1 MAVRQAVSSHNPL
14 VLILALV
21 TAAGVAGAVYLYY
34 VATGRETAELRRS
47 FGALFFALGVFSLG
61 GFVQLIWSD
70 WAGFPVG
77 HYSELFGT
85 STGLFSLMLIMAG
98 FYLYT
103 GLDLRMLAWPAALL
117 GLFLLQ
123 GARAVVDFNLTR
135 NPAVT
140 FVLWLSAGLASV
152 GMLPYA
158 YSQEGSRRSLAYL
171 GVVVLAVMA
180 LAALV
185 TGVQAFYGHIAEV
198 VRQQAR

>member
-1 MAVRQAVSSHNPL
+1 MTQAVSSHNPL

-21 TAAGVAGAVYLYY
+21 TAAGIAGAAYLYS
-34 VATGRETAELRRS
+34 VASGKETAELRKS
-47 FGALFFALGVFSLG
+47 FGALFVALGLFSLG

-70 WAGFPVG
+70 WAGFPAG

-85 STGLFSLMLIMAG
+85 STGLFSLMLILAG

-103 GLDLRMLAWPAALL
+103 GLDLRMMGWPAWFL

-123 GARAVVDFNLTR
+123 GARAVLNFQLTR
-135 NPAVT
+135 NPSVT

-152 GMLPYA
+152 GLLPFS
-158 YSQEGSRRSLAYL
+158 YSQGEGRRTLAYL
-171 GVVVLAVMA
+171 GVLVLVVMA

-185 TGVQAFYGHIAEV
+185 TGTQAFYGHIAEV

>member
-1 MAVRQAVSSHNPL
+1 MRQVVSSHNPL

-21 TAAGVAGAVYLYY
+21 TAAGIAGAVYLYS
-34 VATGRETAELRRS
+34 VATGRETAELRKS
-47 FGALFFALGVFSLG
+47 FGALFFALGLFSLG

-70 WAGFPVG
+70 WAGFPAG

-103 GLDLRMLAWPAALL
+103 GLDLRMLAWPAAFM

-123 GARAVVDFNLTR
+123 GARAVLDFQLTR
-135 NPAVT
+135 NPPVT

-158 YSQEGSRRSLAYL
+158 YTQGSGRRTLASLGA
-171 GVVVLAVMA
+171 VVLVVMA

-185 TGVQAFYGHIAEV
+185 TGLLAFYGHIAEV

>member
-1 MAVRQAVSSHNPL
+1 MSVRQAVSSHNPL

-34 VATGRETAELRRS
+34 VATGKETAELRRS
-47 FGALFFALGVFSLG
+47 FGALFFALGLFSLG

-70 WAGFPVG
+70 WAGFPAG

-103 GLDLRMLAWPAALL
+103 GLDLRMLAWPAALV

-123 GARAVVDFNLTR
+123 GARAVLDFNLTR
-135 NPAVT
+135 SPSVT

-152 GMLPYA
+152 GMLPYT
-158 YSQEGSRRSLAYL
+158 YSQAGARRNLAYL
-171 GVVVLAVMA
+171 GMVVLVVMA
-180 LAALV
+180 LAALF
-185 TGVQAFYGHIAEV
+185 TGMQAFYGHIAEV
-198 VRQQAR
+198 VRQQTR

>member
-1 MAVRQAVSSHNPL
+1 MRQAVSSHNPL
-14 VLILALV
+14 VLILGLV

-34 VATGRETAELRRS
+34 VATGKETQELRRS
-47 FGALFFALGVFSLG
+47 FGALFFALGLFSLG
-61 GFVQLIWSD
+61 GFVQLVWSD
-70 WAGFPVG
+70 WAGFPAG

-103 GLDLRMLAWPAALL
+103 GLDLRMLAWPAAVL

-123 GARAVVDFNLTR
+123 GARAVLDFKLTR
-135 NPAVT
+135 SPSVT

-158 YSQEGSRRSLAYL
+158 YSQGGGRRSLAYL
-171 GVVVLAVMA
+171 GALVLAVMA
-180 LAALV
+180 LAALI
-185 TGVQAFYGHIAEV
+185 TGVNAFYGHIAEV
-198 VRQQAR
+198 VREQAR

>member
-1 MAVRQAVSSHNPL
+1 MKQVLSSHNPL

-21 TAAGVAGAVYLYY
+21 TAAGVAGAVYLYA
-34 VATGRETAELRRS
+34 VATGRETADVRKS

-70 WAGFPVG
+70 WAGFPAG

-103 GLDLRMLAWPAALL
+103 GLDLRMLAWPAAAM

-123 GARAVVDFNLTR
+123 GARAVVDFGLTR
-135 NPAVT
+135 NPPVT
-140 FVLWLSAGLASV
+140 FALWLSAGLASV

-158 YSQEGSRRSLAYL
+158 YSQGGARRTFAIL
-171 GVVVLAVMA
+171 GVIVLLVMA
-180 LAALV
+180 LAALI
-185 TGVQAFYGHIAEV
+185 TGALAFYGHIAEV

>member
-1 MAVRQAVSSHNPL
+1 MSSHNPL
-14 VLILALV
+14 VFILALV
-21 TAAGVAGAVYLYY
+21 TAAGIAGAAYLYY
-34 VATGRETAELRRS
+34 VASEKETAELRKS
-47 FGALFFALGVFSLG
+47 FGALFFALGLFSLG

-85 STGLFSLMLIMAG
+85 STGLFSLMVLLAG

-103 GLDLRMLAWPAALL
+103 GLDLRMMAWPAVFL

-123 GARAVVDFNLTR
+123 GARAVLNFQLTR
-135 NPAVT
+135 NPPVT
-140 FVLWLSAGLASV
+140 FVLWLSAALASV
-152 GMLPYA
+152 GMLPFS
-158 YSQEGSRRSLAYL
+158 YSRGAARRTLAYL
-171 GVVVLAVMA
+171 GALVLVVMA
-180 LAALV
+180 LAALA

>member
-1 MAVRQAVSSHNPL
+1 MRQAVSSHNPL

-34 VATGRETAELRRS
+34 VATGRETAELRKS

-61 GFVQLIWSD
+61 GFVQLLWSD

-85 STGLFSLMLIMAG
+85 STGLFSLMLILAG

-103 GLDLRMLAWPAALL
+103 GLDLRMVAWPAALL

-123 GARAVVDFNLTR
+123 GARAVLDFKLTR
-135 NPAVT
+135 NPTVT

-158 YSQEGSRRSLAYL
+158 YSQQGARRTLAYL
-171 GVVVLAVMA
+171 GVVVLALMA
-180 LAALV
+180 LAALI
-185 TGVQAFYGHIAEV
+185 TGVNAFYGHIAEV